1 MSVPTPFYPVY
12 DFRFTPNSKWKDSSG
27 YTVRIVSVCTYDGNI
42 DPVYAY
48 DGNPGGLSDYC
59 VIYEDKEGNTY
70 QKDAWCFQ
78 VRYSYCG

>member
-1 MSVPTPFYPVY
+1 MSQPTPFYSVH

-27 YTVRIVSVCTYDGNI
+27 YTVRIIHVD
-42 DPVYAY
+42 AY
-48 DGNPGGLSDYC
+48 VDNPEGLSDYC

-78 VRYSYCG
+78 VRYTYCG